1 MSCGSSTAEPPPTSA
16 SLADLVSDAGYT
28 GRVSSIVERIAA
40 AADQA
45 ELHRL
50 LRAGVAALG
59 AERAAFVT
67 FEKERSELSSCRF
80 MLDCEPH
87 WCQRYL
93 EQGGPRIDAWI
104 RYAARES
111 EPVVA
116 SALNIVDPAQRAVAV
131 LAVEAGFVSAL
142 LVPAHSGEN
151 NPRVS
156 LLCLGH
162 STSGYFEA
170 AGLARVR
177 VNARSLASELHDW
190 WLARIREQ
198 TLARSRITEEELD
211 LLERF
216 WLGQTS
222 KRIGAELNLSRIA
235 VNSRFQR
242 LRAKLGVSSRKSA
255 ARLAADCGLIA
266 R

>member
-1 MSCGSSTAEPPPTSA
+1 LPVATT
-16 SLADLVSDAGYT
+16 LADLVSDEGYT
-28 GRVSSIVERIAA
+28 SRVSRIVERIPS

-59 AERAAFVT
+59 AERAAFVS

-93 EQGGPRIDAWI
+93 QQGGPRIDAWI
-104 RYAARES
+104 RYAARAS

-116 SALNIVDPAQRAVAV
+116 SALNIVDPAQQAVAA

-162 STSGYFEA
+162 ATSGYFEA
-170 AGLARVR
+170 EGLARVR
-177 VNARSLASELHDW
+177 VNARALALEIHDW

-198 TLARSRITEEELD
+198 TLERSRITAEELD

-222 KRIGAELNLSRIA
+222 KRIGADLHLSPAA

-255 ARLAADCGLIA
+255 ARRAADCGLIA

>member
-1 MSCGSSTAEPPPTSA
+1 M
-16 SLADLVSDAGYT
+16 
-28 GRVSSIVERIAA
+28 AA
-40 AADQA
+40 
-45 ELHRL
+45 
-50 LRAGVAALG
+50 
-59 AERAAFVT
+59 
-67 FEKERSELSSCRF
+67 
-80 MLDCEPH
+80 
-87 WCQRYL
+87 
-93 EQGGPRIDAWI
+93 
-104 RYAARES
+104 
-111 EPVVA
+111 
-116 SALNIVDPAQRAVAV
+116 

-177 VNARSLASELHDW
+177 VNARLVASELHGW

-222 KRIGAELNLSRIA
+222 KRIGAELHLSQIA

-242 LRAKLGVSSRKSA
+242 LRTKLGVRSRKSA
-255 ARLAADCGLIA
+255 AKLAADCGLIA